1 MNLRFLIRWF
11 FVIPMVLRGLGKLM
25 LSLVGAGGRSGKWI
39 AGLWVRLPHFVQN
52 VLIGTL
58 IAVAI
63 HLGHGLGPVRAT
75 EDLAMDWMNRLP
87 VDTRWLNDSK
97 GQGYT
102 LLDMDQASFDAWGEP
117 FHVPR
122 DPLAKLIRY
131 ATAGGARAIVV
142 DVDLSR
148 SGTDAAA
155 DQALAGLITG
165 YPSQAPDLILLRTTR
180 ARAPGETGPL
190 QWRGTFFD
198 DRSLS
203 DAVHF
208 AHPRYVKDRSD
219 LRLRRWHLIERGC
232 LNGQPTALPSV
243 QLLLDVL
250 LRAGREGWR
259 EVQGRLAETG
269 PHDCAAAEGGDHGG
283 LDHLNYGDRSIRLD
297 AHGVDQRVIY
307 SYSNSPREGTVSPG
321 LERIS
326 AAALL
331 KHLPGASAEPVR
343 GRIVIIGAS
352 YDASRDRH
360 ETPVGSMPGALVLL
374 NATKS
379 LNQFGQIHGPS
390 TRSVLLTETG
400 LILLMAWFFSRFAS
414 WWATLMTGS
423 LIILILVPVSFW
435 WFRYGVWIDLA
446 APILAMAVHQAFAN
460 PAMTRHRGSSGVRN
474 PLN

>member
-1 MNLRFLIRWF
+1 MNLRFLVHWF
-11 FVIPMVLRGLGKLM
+11 LVIPVVLRGLGKLG
-25 LSLVGAGGRSGKWI
+25 LYLLGASGRTGKWI
-39 AGLWVRLPHFVQN
+39 GRLWLRLPHFVQN
-52 VLIGTL
+52 VLIGTM
-58 IAVAI
+58 IAMTI
-63 HLGHGLGPVRAT
+63 HLGHGLSPVRAT
-75 EDLAMDWMNRLP
+75 EDLAMDWMNRLQ

-97 GQGYT
+97 GLGYT
-102 LLDMDQASFDAWGEP
+102 FLDMDQASFDAWGEP

-122 DPLAKLIRY
+122 DQLAKLIRY
-131 ATAGGARAIVV
+131 AADGGARAIVV

-148 SGTDAAA
+148 PGTDVTA
-155 DQALAGLITG
+155 DQALSELLGS
-165 YPSQAPDLILLRTTR
+165 YPSQAPDLILLRTAKAGPR
-180 ARAPGETGPL
+180 GELAPL
-190 QWRGTFFD
+190 QWRDSFFGD
-198 DRSLS
+198 QGVS

-208 AHPRYVKDRSD
+208 GHPRYVKDRSD

-259 EVQGRLAETG
+259 DIQGRLAATG
-269 PHDCAAAEGGDHGG
+269 PHDCAVVEAGHHGG
-283 LDHLNYGDRSIRLD
+283 LDHLNYGDRSVRLD

-307 SYSNSPREGTVSPG
+307 SYSDAPREGTASPG

-331 KHLPGASAEPVR
+331 KHLPGASPEPVR
-343 GRIVIIGAS
+343 GRIVVIGAS

-374 NATKS
+374 NASKS

-390 TRSVLLTETG
+390 TRAVLLIEAS
-400 LILLMAWFFSRFAS
+400 LILLMAWFFSRFDS
-414 WWATLMTGS
+414 WWATLLTGS

-460 PAMTRHRGSSGVRN
+460 WEESRSHTDEGRPTA
-474 PLN
+474 